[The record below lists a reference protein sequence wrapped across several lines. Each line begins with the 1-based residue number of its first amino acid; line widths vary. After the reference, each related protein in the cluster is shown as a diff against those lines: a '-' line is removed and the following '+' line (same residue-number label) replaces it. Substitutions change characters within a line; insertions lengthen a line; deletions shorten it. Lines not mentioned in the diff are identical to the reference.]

1 MSRKPE
7 NTKMSGPLSVTLGAE
22 DACQPRRE
30 CSDRSD
36 RSGPR
41 ALRRGATALALGSA
55 LLLAGCFGDSAQDL
69 VKSAKGHLEK
79 RDNKAAIIQLKNA
92 LQKDETLAEARF
104 LLAKALL
111 DSGDVPGA
119 VIEADKAKTQGFG
132 GDALVALQA
141 RLLLL
146 QGKVDELLGQYGS
159 THLRTPA
166 DEADLQMALV
176 GAYVAKQKLPEAR
189 QAANAALRAA
199 PDNPAAGLVNVRLL
213 SSEGKP
219 AEALAEVERVIA
231 KSPQSGEAW
240 QLKGELQVLSDAP
253 SADAVASFRK
263 AVELDK
269 KLVGAHAGLI
279 NVLMRTGDKAGA
291 KEAVAAMKA
300 AAPQHPQTFY
310 YAAVFAMD
318 AGQVKEATDLTQAL
332 LKAAPNNDRA
342 LFLAGRVAQA
352 NGDFR
357 QAETQYSK
365 IIQASPET
373 QPARVALAQLQL
385 RGGDPDQAMATLQP
399 ALDAKSTSSEA
410 LALAAE
416 IRLKQGQGAEAERYL
431 ARAAEANPNDMRS
444 RVGLALNQIMKG
456 EEAAG
461 LRALR
466 QLAAEDKGTIADIAL
481 ISVLAR
487 KKDSDGA
494 TQAIAA
500 LEKKDPKSST
510 PAELRGR
517 LALLRGDRAGARA
530 HFEEAARRDP
540 GSMTAANS
548 LAAQDLQERKVADA
562 VKRYEAVLKA
572 DPKNLRAEMAVLG
585 LKLTHQLIDK
595 DVAAKRLTELAKQHP
610 DDATPRQAAVGLL
623 MEKKDLKA
631 ALALAQEGVTASPD
645 NPALV
650 DLLGQVQAAA
660 GDRQQAISS
669 FNKVATLQPRS
680 PLGPLRLADA
690 YAQAGD
696 KAAATAALK
705 RAQAIAPGDGELA
718 RKVVEKSL
726 QLGLPD
732 LALTTAKALQT
743 AQPKFGLGWKLEGDV
758 ARARKDAPA
767 AIAAYRKADQ
777 LAGDAGA
784 VVPNTELAIALHGV
798 LIQSGKKDE
807 ADRWAASYLARVKT
821 DELFA
826 YHLGDVALNAG
837 RYPEAE
843 QRYQA
848 VLTANPDNAAAANN
862 VAWLRLRAGK
872 ADEGLK
878 FAEQA
883 NKLRPNVPPYMD
895 TLAEALAAKG
905 QTAKAIEVQ
914 KDAVKQAPNVP
925 AYRLRLAQLYVAG
938 GNKGEAEAELKRLA
952 DLGPNDEQQAE
963 VRKLQAAIR

>member
-7 NTKMSGPLSVTLGAE
+7 NTKMSGPLHQNLGAE
-22 DACQPRRE
+22 DAGPAHR
-30 CSDRSD
+30 
-36 RSGPR
+36 GPR

-55 LLLAGCFGDSAQDL
+55 LLLAGCFGESAQDL
-69 VKSAKGHLEK
+69 VKSAKGHLDK

-92 LQKDETLAEARF
+92 LQKDETLAEARY

-111 DSGDVPGA
+111 DSGDVAGA
-119 VIEADKAKTQGFG
+119 AIEAEKAKTQGFG

-141 RLLLL
+141 RLLLM
-146 QGKVDELLGQYGS
+146 QGKVDELLGQFGS
-159 THLRTPA
+159 THLQTAA
-166 DEADLQMALV
+166 DEADLQMTLV
-176 GAYVAKQKLPEAR
+176 GAYVAKQKLAEAR
-189 QAANAALRAA
+189 RAADAALRVA
-199 PDNPAAGLVNVRLL
+199 PDNAAARLVNVRLL
-213 SSEGKP
+213 TSEGKLP
-219 AEALAEVERVIA
+219 EARAAVDEVLA
-231 KSPQSGEAW
+231 KSPQSAEAW
-240 QLKGELQVLSDAP
+240 QLKGELQVLAEAP
-253 SADAVASFRK
+253 SAESVASFRK
-263 AVELDK
+263 ALEIDK

-279 NVLMRTGDKAGA
+279 NQLMRNGDKAAA
-291 KEAVAAMKA
+291 KDAVAAMKA

-332 LKAAPNNDRA
+332 LKVAPNNERA

-357 QAETQYSK
+357 QAEAQYSK
-365 IIQASPET
+365 IIQSSPET

-385 RGGDPDQAMATLQP
+385 RGGDAEQAMTTLQP

-416 IRLKQGQGAEAERYL
+416 IRLKQGQGGEAERFL
-431 ARAAEANPNDMRS
+431 ARAAEANPNDVRS
-444 RVGLALNQIMKG
+444 RVGLALNQIQKG
-456 EEAAG
+456 QEAAG
-461 LRALR
+461 LAALR
-466 QLAAEDKGTIADIAL
+466 QLAAEDKGTVADIAL

-487 KKDSDGA
+487 KKDSEGA
-494 TQAIAA
+494 SQAIAA
-500 LEKKDPKSST
+500 LEKKDPKSAT

-517 LALLRGDRAGARA
+517 LALLRGDRAAART
-530 HFEEAARRDP
+530 HFEEAVKRDP

-548 LAAQDLQERKVADA
+548 LAAQDLQDHKAGEA
-562 VKRYEAVLKA
+562 VKRYEAVLKV
-572 DPKNLRAEMAVLG
+572 DPKNLRAEMAILG

-595 DVAAKRLTELAKQHP
+595 DAATKRLTEIAKQHP

-623 MEKKDLKA
+623 MEKKDFKT
-631 ALALAQEGVTASPD
+631 ALSLAQEGVTASPD
-645 NPALV
+645 NPMLI
-650 DLLGQVQAAA
+650 DLLGQVQSAT

-680 PLGPLRLADA
+680 PLGPLRLADV
-690 YAQAGD
+690 YTQAGD

-726 QLGLPD
+726 LLGLPD
-732 LALTTAKALQT
+732 LALTSARSLQT
-743 AQPKFGLGWKLEGDV
+743 AQPKFGLGWKLEGDI

-777 LAGDAGA
+777 LAGEAGA
-784 VVPNTELAIALHGV
+784 TAPNTELAIALHSV
-798 LIQSGKKDE
+798 LIESGKKDE
-807 ADRWAASYLARVKT
+807 ADRWAAAYLARFKS
-821 DELFA
+821 DELFT

-848 VLTANPDNAAAANN
+848 VLAANPDNAAAVNN

-905 QTAKAIEVQ
+905 QNAKAIEVQ
-914 KDAVKQAPNVP
+914 KDAVKQAPAVP

-952 DLGPNDEQQAE
+952 DLGPNFEQQAE

>member
-7 NTKMSGPLSVTLGAE
+7 NTKMSGPLTVAFGGEA
-22 DACQPRRE
+22 DAPTRDGRRT
-30 CSDRSD
+30 
-36 RSGPR
+36 
-41 ALRRGATALALGSA
+41 LRRGATALALGSA
-55 LLLAGCFGDSAQDL
+55 LLLAGCFGESAQDL

-92 LQKDETLAEARF
+92 LQKDETLAEARY

-111 DSGDVPGA
+111 DSGDVAGA
-119 VIEADKAKTQGFG
+119 TIEAEKAKTQGFG

-141 RLLLL
+141 RLLLM
-146 QGKVDELLGQYGS
+146 QGKVDELLGQYGT
-159 THLRTPA
+159 THLQNAA
-166 DEADLQMALV
+166 DEADLQMTLV

-189 QAANAALRAA
+189 KAADAALRVA
-199 PDNPAAGLVNVRLL
+199 PDNSAARLVNVRLL
-213 SSEGKP
+213 TSEGKLP
-219 AEALAEVERVIA
+219 EARAAVDELLA
-231 KSPQSGEAW
+231 KSPQSAEAW
-240 QLKGELQVLSDAP
+240 QLKGELQVLAEAP
-253 SADAVASFRK
+253 SAESVASFRK
-263 AVELDK
+263 ALEIDK

-279 NVLMRTGDKAGA
+279 NQLMRTGDKAAA

-332 LKAAPNNDRA
+332 LKVAPNNERA

-357 QAETQYSK
+357 QAESQYSK
-365 IIQASPET
+365 IIQSSPET

-385 RGGDPDQAMATLQP
+385 RGGDADQAMATLQP
-399 ALDAKSTSSEA
+399 ALDTKLTSSEA

-416 IRLKQGQGAEAERYL
+416 IRLKQGQGAEAERFL
-431 ARAAEANPNDMRS
+431 ARAAEANPNDVRS
-444 RVGLALNQIMKG
+444 RVGLALNQIQKG
-456 EEAAG
+456 QEAAG
-461 LRALR
+461 LAALR
-466 QLAAEDKGTIADIAL
+466 QLAAEDKGTVADIAL

-494 TQAIAA
+494 SQAIAT
-500 LEKKDPKSST
+500 LEKKDPKSAT

-517 LALLRGDRAGARA
+517 LALLRGDRAGARSN
-530 HFEEAARRDP
+530 FEEAVKRDP

-548 LAAQDLQERKVADA
+548 LAAQDLQDRKVADA
-562 VKRYEAVLKA
+562 VKRYEVVLKA
-572 DPKNLRAEMAVLG
+572 DPKNLRAEMAILG

-595 DVAAKRLTELAKQHP
+595 DAAAKRLTELAKQHP
-610 DDATPRQAAVGLL
+610 EDATPRQAAVGLL
-623 MEKKDLKA
+623 MEKKDFKT
-631 ALALAQEGVTASPD
+631 ALSLAQEGVTASPD
-645 NPALV
+645 NPSLI
-650 DLLGQVQAAA
+650 DLLGQVQAAT

-690 YAQAGD
+690 YAQSGD
-696 KAAATAALK
+696 KASATAALK

-718 RKVVEKSL
+718 RKVVDKAL

-732 LALTTAKALQT
+732 LALTTAKGLQT
-743 AQPKFGLGWKLEGDV
+743 AQPKFGLGWKLEGDI

-777 LAGDAGA
+777 MANDAGA
-784 VVPNTELAIALHGV
+784 TAPNTELAIALHSV
-798 LIQSGKKDE
+798 LIESGKKDE
-807 ADRWAASYLARVKT
+807 AERWAATYLGKFKS
-821 DELFA
+821 DELFT

-837 RYPEAE
+837 RYAEAE

-848 VLTANPDNAAAANN
+848 VLAANPDNAAAANN
-862 VAWLRLRAGK
+862 IAWLRLRAGK

-883 NKLRPNVPPYMD
+883 NKLRPNVPPYLD

-905 QTAKAIEVQ
+905 QNARAIEVQ
-914 KDAVKQAPNVP
+914 KDAVKQAPTVP

-952 DLGPNDEQQAE
+952 DLGPNYEQQAE